1 MCHNRTVLSMD
12 EDSRKKFWMDRAKI
26 KQDETEER
34 TTTALFTLHNSVI
47 WSGVWRS
54 EGDHT
59 ARLSISRCGRST
71 WAPNNVLYQELT
83 GEMTQEML
91 AGSFALYSKNQKEI
105 RKKKTGI
112 LLFLLSVLISCSSF
126 DPTTTSYKAHCY

>member
-1 MCHNRTVLSMD
+1 MD
-12 EDSRKKFWMDRAKI
+12 EDSRKKFWMDTAKI
-26 KQDETEER
+26 KQEETEER
-34 TTTALFTLHNSVI
+34 ATTALFTLHNSVI

-71 WAPNNVLYQELT
+71 WAPNNVFYQELT

-91 AGSFALYSKNQKEI
+91 AGSFALYSKKQKEI
-105 RKKKTGI
+105 RKKTGI
-112 LLFLLSVLISCSSF
+112 LLFLLSVLISRSSF
-126 DPTTTSYKAHCY
+126 DPTTTSYKAH